1 MHSSKVERCVNFAK
15 TLEVVMCGTVGSYRS
30 NKKGKVMIG
39 GIAAANLRS
48 LYFHALLPERE
59 RFLSSGIESLLLLLL
74 AVVGDG
80 GGRLELGRHVGD

>member
-1 MHSSKVERCVNFAK
+1 
-15 TLEVVMCGTVGSYRS
+15 
-30 NKKGKVMIG
+30 MIG

-59 RFLSSGIESLLLLLL
+59 RLLSSGIDSLLLLLL

>member
-1 MHSSKVERCVNFAK
+1 
-15 TLEVVMCGTVGSYRS
+15 MCGTVGSYRS

-59 RFLSSGIESLLLLLL
+59 RGCCHQGLSPFFFSSSLWWGMAAGALNL
-74 AVVGDG
+74 VDT
-80 GGRLELGRHVGD
+80 